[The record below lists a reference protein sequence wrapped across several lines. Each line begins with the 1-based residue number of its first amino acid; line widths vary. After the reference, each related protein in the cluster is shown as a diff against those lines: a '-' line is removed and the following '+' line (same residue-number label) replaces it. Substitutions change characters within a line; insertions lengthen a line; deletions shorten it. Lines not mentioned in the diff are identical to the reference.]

1 MHDFVIDQGRRR
13 LIQAAG
19 SALLLPS
26 LPAFAIGGG
35 PRAAELNIGVLLPR
49 SAHFPQLGADF
60 LAGLR
65 LGLVQAK
72 VAPINLVLSEHDGAN
87 PAIGLQQLA
96 ALANRDDLLLL
107 TGIADPDAAHA
118 LHGVLAKHERPLLL
132 CDAGANIARRPAD
145 SPYLSCQSLGYWQS
159 NLAAGHWAAANLG
172 RRTVQAIGWRESG
185 YDLPYAFAHG
195 FEAAG
200 GSVLANHVSFRP
212 GQNEAFAGLAE
223 TVKRIRPNFVHA
235 LYSGSEAHA
244 FAAFYRQAG
253 LDAIAPLL
261 GGGFLATG
269 MADVASKT
277 PSLTAASW
285 SGDAAQCTPFAE
297 GCQRTGLQASPY
309 TMLGYEAALRIGSA
323 LSSAGSNGKALARA
337 LADSTVH
344 GPRGK
349 VVEDRSQATSGM
361 THWLRTGTNERIVAT
376 LPLAATAQPLVAA
389 VQSTMKSGWAYPYL
403 AA

>member
-19 SALLLPS
+19 SALLLPA
-26 LPAFAIGGG
+26 LPAFASSGR
-35 PRAAELNIGVLLPR
+35 PRAAELTIGVLLPR
-49 SAHFPQLGADF
+49 SAHLPQLGADF

-72 VAPINLVLSEHDGAN
+72 AAPINLAISEYQGATPN
-87 PAIGLQQLA
+87 AGQRQLA
-96 ALANRDDLLLL
+96 ALASRDDLLLL

-118 LHGVLAKHERPLLL
+118 LHPILAEHERPLLL

-159 NLAAGHWAAANLG
+159 NLAAGHWAATNLG
-172 RRTVQAIGWRESG
+172 RRAVQATGWRESG
-185 YDLPYAFAHG
+185 YDLPYAFTHG

-200 GSVLANHVSFRP
+200 GSVLASHVSFRP
-212 GQNEAFAGLAE
+212 GQEEAFAGLAE
-223 TVKRIRPNFVHA
+223 TVKRIRPDFVHA
-235 LYSGSEAHA
+235 LYSGSEARA

-269 MADVASKT
+269 MAAGNKAPV
-277 PSLTAASW
+277 LTAASW
-285 SGDAAQCTPFAE
+285 SGDAAQCSPFTE
-297 GCQRTGLQASPY
+297 GCQRTGVQTSPY
-309 TMLGYEAALRIGSA
+309 TMLGYEAALRI
-323 LSSAGSNGKALARA
+323 AGAIDGAGRNGPALAQA
-337 LADSTVH
+337 LADGRVH
-344 GPRGK
+344 GPRGQ
-349 VVEDRSQATSGM
+349 VAEDRSQASGGM
-361 THWLRTGTNERIVAT
+361 THWLRSGSNERVVAT
-376 LPLAATAQPLVAA
+376 LPLASSAPALIAA
-389 VQSTMKSGWAYPYL
+389 VQAGMKSGWAYPYL

>member
-1 MHDFVIDQGRRR
+1 MHDFVIDHGRRR

-19 SALLLPS
+19 SALLLPAV
-26 LPAFAIGGG
+26 PAFAWSGS
-35 PRAAELNIGVLLPR
+35 PRAAELTIGVLLPR
-49 SAHFPQLGADF
+49 SAHLPQLGADF

-72 VAPINLVLSEHDGAN
+72 AAPINLAISEYQGATPNAGLRQLS
-87 PAIGLQQLA
+87 
-96 ALANRDDLLLL
+96 ALASRDDLLLL

-118 LHGVLAKHERPLLL
+118 LHPVLAEHERPLLL

-172 RRTVQAIGWRESG
+172 PRAVQATGWRESG
-185 YDLPYAFAHG
+185 YDLPYAFTHG
-195 FEAAG
+195 FAAAG
-200 GSVLANHVSFRP
+200 GSMLASHVSFRP
-212 GQNEAFAGLAE
+212 GQAEAFAGLAE
-223 TVKRIRPNFVHA
+223 TVQRIRPDFVHA
-235 LYSGSEAHA
+235 LYSGSEARA

-269 MADVASKT
+269 MAGSKA
-277 PSLTAASW
+277 PVLTAASW
-285 SGDAAQCTPFAE
+285 SGAAAQCSPFAE

-309 TMLGYEAALRIGSA
+309 TMLGYEAALRIAGA
-323 LSSAGSNGKALARA
+323 IDSAGRNGPALAQA
-337 LADSTVH
+337 LAASSVH
-344 GPRGK
+344 GPRGT
-349 VVEDRSQATSGM
+349 VAEDRSQTTGGM
-361 THWLRTGTNERIVAT
+361 THWLRSGANERVVAT
-376 LPLAATAQPLVAA
+376 LPLAATAPALVAA